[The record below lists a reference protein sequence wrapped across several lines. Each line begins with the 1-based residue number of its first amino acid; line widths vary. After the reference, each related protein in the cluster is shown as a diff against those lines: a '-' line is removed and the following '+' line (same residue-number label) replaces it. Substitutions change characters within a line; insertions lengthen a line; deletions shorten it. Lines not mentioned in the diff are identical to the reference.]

1 MQKLREQFIFV
12 EYIIYMK
19 TIIILT
25 AAFLLSFAG
34 NSFAQNGQNGQMM
47 GRDSVL
53 RPVDPIYPVDY
64 SKLVKITYNS
74 GSYVTGNI
82 ISDDGTIVKF
92 VSQSGVYMEIAKSE
106 IKSIDSVS
114 NVKEIEKVKIK
125 KKKHRRKK

>member
-1 MQKLREQFIFV
+1 
-12 EYIIYMK
+12 MK